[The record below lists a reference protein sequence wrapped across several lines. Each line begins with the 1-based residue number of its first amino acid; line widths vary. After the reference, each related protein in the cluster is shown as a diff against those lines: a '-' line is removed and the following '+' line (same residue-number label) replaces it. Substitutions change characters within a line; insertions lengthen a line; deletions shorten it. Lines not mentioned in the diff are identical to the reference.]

1 MSCAAQLPTLPKPWI
16 ATVVCEGSM
25 PRRLQASIAMMFT
38 PRPVALGRPSL
49 PPISSGL
56 PVTDAGTE

>member
-1 MSCAAQLPTLPKPWI
+1 MPSRLHA
-16 ATVVCEGSM
+16 SM
-25 PRRLQASIAMMFT
+25 AMMFT

-56 PVTDAGTE
+56 PVTDAGTV